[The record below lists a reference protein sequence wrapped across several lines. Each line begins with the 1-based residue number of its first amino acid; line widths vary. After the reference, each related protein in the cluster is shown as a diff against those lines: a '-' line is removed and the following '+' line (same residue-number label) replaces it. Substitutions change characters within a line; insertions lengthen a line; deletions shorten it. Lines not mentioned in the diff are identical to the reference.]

1 MRTPIGKTGGCLK
14 YIPVEKLGAEIM
26 RSVIEHSGVNAKAID
41 KIILA
46 NSVGQ
51 GGNIARFSGLHA
63 FERRCPPAVTVD
75 YQCGGSL
82 MAVELAAALVKSQ
95 MHDLVFAGGAES
107 TSLEPDK
114 YLHEGDPKK
123 PYYPSPLERAPF
135 TPQSL
140 KDQGML
146 EGAENTA
153 SLFGVKRAQLD
164 EIALVSHQRA
174 ASEETRAKL
183 KERIISIKES
193 GSKSYEDESIRSKM
207 SMRLLS
213 RMPSLVKPGGL
224 ITAGNAC
231 LTHDGAAG
239 MLIASE
245 KALDQYS
252 LTPDAE
258 ILGVECVSVNPSYS
272 PLGALSAV
280 KKLMKRLD
288 MMVQDVTYFE
298 VNEAF
303 AVKTWSLMHHLK
315 IAHEKLNPLG
325 GTLAY
330 GHPYGATGGVLLTHL
345 TLALAPG
352 EVGIASMGVAGGLGI
367 AVAIKRI

>member
-1 MRTPIGKTGGCLK
+1 MKTYICSAMRTPIGKTGGCFK
-14 YIPVEKLGAEIM
+14 YIPVEKLGAEMM
-26 RSVIEHSGVNAKAID
+26 RSVIEHSKVDPRSIE

-63 FERRCPPAVTVD
+63 FGRACPPSVTVD

-82 MAVELAAALVKSQ
+82 MAVELATALVQSQ

-114 YLHEGDPKK
+114 CLHACDPKK
-123 PYYPSPLERAPF
+123 PYYPNPLVRAPF
-135 TPQSL
+135 TPLDL

-153 SLFGVKRAQLD
+153 ALLDVERTRLD
-164 EIALVSHQRA
+164 EIAYISHQRA
-174 ASEETRAKL
+174 ASEEVKSKL
-183 KERIISIKES
+183 KKRIISLKTE
-193 GSKSYEDESIRSKM
+193 GSKPYEDETIRPKM

-213 RMPSLVKPGGL
+213 RMPSLVEPGGR

-245 KALDQYS
+245 HALEKFK
-252 LTPDAE
+252 LIPDAE

-280 KKLMKRLD
+280 KNND
-288 MMVQDVTYFE
+288 
-298 VNEAF
+298 
-303 AVKTWSLMHHLK
+303 
-315 IAHEKLNPLG
+315 NPKYQKG
-325 GTLAY
+325 KCN
-330 GHPYGATGGVLLTHL
+330 
-345 TLALAPG
+345 
-352 EVGIASMGVAGGLGI
+352 IF
-367 AVAIKRI
+367 